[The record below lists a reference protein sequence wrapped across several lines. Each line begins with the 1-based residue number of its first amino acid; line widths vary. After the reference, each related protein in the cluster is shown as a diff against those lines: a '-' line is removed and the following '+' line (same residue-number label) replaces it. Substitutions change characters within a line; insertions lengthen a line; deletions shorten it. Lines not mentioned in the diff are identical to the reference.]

1 MEPFSVGVPLK
12 LRDSQKSNVGD
23 WELEENLT
31 KLHELFQSKVDTLKL
46 CTEKVVNICSES
58 LTASNI
64 RHSPI
69 THRIKKWDS
78 AKGSI
83 RRRHQ
88 ERIVRARLRDA
99 VGDRNRKW
107 LDYCYESG
115 LEPQEDEMEPFQN
128 PAQML
133 SALHD
138 FGGVRISLYF
148 PGDVERVTAILGEK
162 FKITRKSDKTQGS
175 GGNVRSLQERI
186 NHLQDSKPGSSEVNG
201 NTAIS
206 AQGHSQFARTFTGY
220 KATHFVVRFLDTEI
234 PADRSHSWKDVE
246 VEIQVGTL
254 VMHVWSEIEHDM
266 IYKPQEL
273 QGEKI
278 SDDEERVLD
287 LINGI
292 VLTGE
297 AALRQLEASTAK
309 RLYQRAENKEAMASS
324 YYELA
329 AWIEKHCEVKGMPLS
344 DGEWRLLSQLFS
356 ILKATGDHQHY
367 KVMEL
372 FGEAVTSHTA
382 SRQTIPIVMLQA
394 LCKRS
399 SCAGDPKPSLFDVME
414 TVHHARFWA
423 LRLVHSLNLA
433 IYLGVSEEF
442 LNLGSRGPRP
452 SIASFLDILHP
463 SSPRYVSLESAF
475 MIIQYCRSIV
485 KLESRSGRVEGL
497 LRVAMDLPKAN
508 RVVGTAEYDGYR
520 RILVPGMISRLFP
533 IENPDHVT
541 GGNDEMPGMHVD
553 DTESYR
559 ILDVIDSYLTHKGV
573 KVDDGYIIWDLLMTP
588 PINREHKRPIVNQ
601 IFVPRASPHDQ
612 SVGLWHLV
620 DHNMELDIVKLDL
633 YKEIRGV
640 KTLFEKKQN
649 VFKGHSNGILE
660 LAYSL
665 YPESRW
671 GEVYKVWRMAK
682 SLRTNHV
689 RFNIGP
695 EMSRSRAALSS
706 IPPPSPETF
715 KSHEPPGYYDHQ
727 YDRYFDSSRPPY
739 SDPSFR
745 TSAPMSHSAAFPVG
759 QNSISFAEMA
769 ARPPN
774 SVSQLAY
781 TTPATTPV
789 TRPHLFRN
797 APNFV
802 DPNLVDQRRHR
813 TGRM

>member
-220 KATHFVVRFLDTEI
+220 KATHFV
-234 PADRSHSWKDVE
+234 
-246 VEIQVGTL
+246 
-254 VMHVWSEIEHDM
+254 IEHDM

-344 DGEWRLLSQLFS
+344 D
-356 ILKATGDHQHY
+356 
-367 KVMEL
+367 
-372 FGEAVTSHTA
+372 
-382 SRQTIPIVMLQA
+382 
-394 LCKRS
+394 
-399 SCAGDPKPSLFDVME
+399 
-414 TVHHARFWA
+414 
-423 LRLVHSLNLA
+423 
-433 IYLGVSEEF
+433 
-442 LNLGSRGPRP
+442 
-452 SIASFLDILHP
+452 
-463 SSPRYVSLESAF
+463 
-475 MIIQYCRSIV
+475 
-485 KLESRSGRVEGL
+485 EGL

-588 PINREHKRPIVNQ
+588 HIN
-601 IFVPRASPHDQ
+601 
-612 SVGLWHLV
+612 L

-671 GEVYKVWRMAK
+671 EIWVKV
-682 SLRTNHV
+682 LQIDV
-689 RFNIGP
+689 
-695 EMSRSRAALSS
+695 
-706 IPPPSPETF
+706 
-715 KSHEPPGYYDHQ
+715 
-727 YDRYFDSSRPPY
+727 
-739 SDPSFR
+739 
-745 TSAPMSHSAAFPVG
+745 VG
-759 QNSISFAEMA
+759 
-769 ARPPN
+769 
-774 SVSQLAY
+774 VLW
-781 TTPATTPV
+781 
-789 TRPHLFRN
+789 
-797 APNFV
+797 
-802 DPNLVDQRRHR
+802 
-813 TGRM
+813 